1 MASSCDHGNE
11 PLGSIKDGELLNN
24 LATISYPEIT
34 LPLEVS

>member
-1 MASSCDHGNE
+1 VGSYKHVNE
-11 PLGSIKDGELLNN
+11 ILGSIKDGELLNN